1 MPVALALTLAL
12 ALTGEVPDVPSD
24 APTDAPSTTSV
35 DAVSAV
41 PAVAANPPNP
51 VVFFVELPLAL
62 SAHGTT
68 SRVETVLTSWLGVRG
83 GMLSSAQSGLFT
95 GFDVGLLLGGESGGT
110 SAVNVTRTPI
120 LVEGRGLVGGRFRG
134 GFVGVGGY
142 GYGGVGLGGG
152 VTSITA
158 FDDSRVRPFATAAL
172 RVGGGTEVS
181 FGPAMLRIEMGT
193 GLRDLRL
200 ELHGAVS
207 LGARF

>member
-1 MPVALALTLAL
+1 VPVALALTLAL
-12 ALTGEVPDVPSD
+12 ALTGEVPATPTD
-24 APTDAPSTTSV
+24 APTDSPTPEAIAAPATTP
-35 DAVSAV
+35 
-41 PAVAANPPNP
+41 PAAADP

-68 SRVETVLTSWLGVRG
+68 SKVETVLSSWLGVRG
-83 GMLSSAQSGLFT
+83 GMLSSSKGGLFT

-110 SAVNVTRTPI
+110 GAVNVTRTPI

-158 FDDSRVRPFATAAL
+158 FDDNRLRPFATAAL

-193 GLRDLRL
+193 GARDLRL

>member
-1 MPVALALTLAL
+1 MPVALAFTLAL
-12 ALTGEVPDVPSD
+12 ALTGEVPATPTA
-24 APTDAPSTTSV
+24 APTPEAIAAPATTP
-35 DAVSAV
+35 
-41 PAVAANPPNP
+41 PAAADP

-62 SAHGTT
+62 SAQGTT
-68 SRVETVLTSWLGVRG
+68 SKVETVLSSWLGVRG
-83 GMLSSAQSGLFT
+83 GMLSSAKGGLFT

-110 SAVNVTRTPI
+110 GAVNVTRTPI
-120 LVEGRGLVGGRFRG
+120 VVEGRGLVGGRFRG

-158 FDDSRVRPFATAAL
+158 FDDNRLRPFATAAL

-193 GLRDLRL
+193 GARDLRL